1 VKFVFFIPVF
11 LIYYLKW
18 PNLISFLMGIEE
30 KIIDYKCN
38 SKIFPERVADLDK
51 DKVKSQKKIRKS
63 FMNK

>member
-1 VKFVFFIPVF
+1 
-11 LIYYLKW
+11 
-18 PNLISFLMGIEE
+18 MGIEE